1 MKYKSTERNQN
12 VHTGVLFTN
21 SVEPQPL
28 LAPTTPHLPYLT
40 INQALRRNI
49 QNVTRIVH

>member
-1 MKYKSTERNQN
+1 MKYNSTWRNLK

-28 LAPTTPHLPYLT
+28 APTTPHLPYLT
-40 INQALRRNI
+40 INQVLRSNT

>member
-1 MKYKSTERNQN
+1 MKYKPTERNLE
-12 VHTGVLFTN
+12 VHKGVLFTN
-21 SVEPQPL
+21 LVESEP

-40 INQALRRNI
+40 INQVLRSNT